1 MSFGGFNRQNNAPM
15 SEINTTPL
23 VDVMLVLLII
33 FIITAPLITGNINV
47 KLPNANSAVY
57 PKKDDVINI
66 NLDDNGQ
73 LFFND
78 QAVNETELTNMLKE
92 ASSNNPN
99 VELRLNADRDTKYEK
114 ITQIMALANN
124 AGISNLG
131 FVTITK

>member
-1 MSFGGFNRQNNAPM
+1 M